1 MSDYK
6 GVEDASNVEIDMGAD
21 PFDDVVEI
29 EPVEEPTEEL
39 GENEE
44 QEPEE
49 GDEKAE
55 PVEEEPE
62 DSEKDPEKD
71 SEESG
76 ESDKE
81 SESEEGQDDEAT
93 APDLAKQLEE
103 GTYEVEIGEEKV
115 TLKDLKNSYQG
126 QKEIARR
133 FTEYDK
139 KSKQLEA
146 DTTEINGYIN
156 EFAGKLRDGDSIGA
170 MQFFGEFAGVAPYM
184 IKEQL
189 IAALRP
195 EIMRREQM
203 TATDIQNEYLQNQN
217 DYLLQQRES
226 DAKRQEADQAQQEVE
241 LKINSLRETN
251 SIDEDTWHQTE
262 HYLGQTLPEGEIVT
276 PELVAE
282 TINYG
287 RMYEQAENVIK
298 ASGEQLDNTEQWIEE
313 LVNVK
318 EKHPDFTEEDLVQ
331 VLKGAIEQAKSSSV
345 EKKLAEKIEKMS
357 PSKNEQTQSS
367 PVNEEE
373 IDPELDD
380 WF

>member
-1 MSDYK
+1 MSDYE
-6 GVEDASNVEIDMGAD
+6 GVEDADNVEIDMGAD

-29 EPVEEPTEEL
+29 EPVEEPTEEP

-44 QEPEE
+44 PQSEPEE

-62 DSEKDPEKD
+62 DSEKD
-71 SEESG
+71 SEEPG

-81 SESEEGQDDEAT
+81 PESEEGQDDEAT

-195 EIMRREQM
+195 EIIRREQM
-203 TATDIQNEYLQNQN
+203 TAADIQNEYLQNQN

-226 DAKRQEADQAQQEVE
+226 DIKRQEADQAQREVE

-262 HYLGQTLPEGEIVT
+262 HYLGQTLPEGETVT

-287 RMYEQAENVIK
+287 RMYEQAESVIK

-318 EKHPDFTEEDLVQ
+318 EKHPDFTEEDLAQ
-331 VLKGAIEQAKSSSV
+331 VLKGAVEQAKSSSV

-357 PSKNEQTQSS
+357 PSKNEQKQSS